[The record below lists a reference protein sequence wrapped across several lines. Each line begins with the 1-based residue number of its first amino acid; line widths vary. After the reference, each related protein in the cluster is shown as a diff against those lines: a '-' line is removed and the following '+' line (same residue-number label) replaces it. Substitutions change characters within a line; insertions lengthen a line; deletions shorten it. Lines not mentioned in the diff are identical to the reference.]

1 MSPMKFNALLS
12 ILFAIVTSFA
22 AIHEVEH
29 IVHDD
34 STTCLVCT
42 VNHNLVSP
50 DAVKIVSDIEIFH
63 FENITQNNQIT
74 CLHIKTNSD
83 QTRAPPRIS

>member
-1 MSPMKFNALLS
+1 MKLNILLS

-22 AIHEVEH
+22 VIHEVEH

-42 VNHNLVSP
+42 VNHSLVSA
-50 DAVKIVSDIEIFH
+50 DAVKFVSDVEIFH
-63 FENITQNNQIT
+63 FEAIVHKAPVSY
-74 CLHIKTNSD
+74 LHIQTNSN
-83 QTRAPPRIS
+83 QNRAPPLAS

>member
-1 MSPMKFNALLS
+1 MKLNVLLS

-22 AIHEVEH
+22 AIHEVKH

-42 VNHNLVSP
+42 VNHNLVSA
-50 DAVKIVSDIEIFH
+50 DAVTHAADVEISHLEKIS
-63 FENITQNNQIT
+63 QNNPISY
-74 CLHIKTNSD
+74 LHVKINSN
-83 QTRAPPRIS
+83 QNRAPPTIF